1 MKKDEV
7 VSKISDETLRSLHL
21 LLSSVEKSK
30 LDKATKQYLNRI
42 EAIVGKKIRWYFS
55 VEHTAIN
62 RTAPSHTKVVFK
74 SIKYADMERENEV
87 FRNPVNK
94 KTKVPRKVAE
104 LTKTLWGD
112 SVIEEIDVID

>member
-1 MKKDEV
+1 
-7 VSKISDETLRSLHL
+7 
-21 LLSSVEKSK
+21 
-30 LDKATKQYLNRI
+30 
-42 EAIVGKKIRWYFS
+42 
-55 VEHTAIN
+55 
-62 RTAPSHTKVVFK
+62 
-74 SIKYADMERENEV
+74 MERENEV